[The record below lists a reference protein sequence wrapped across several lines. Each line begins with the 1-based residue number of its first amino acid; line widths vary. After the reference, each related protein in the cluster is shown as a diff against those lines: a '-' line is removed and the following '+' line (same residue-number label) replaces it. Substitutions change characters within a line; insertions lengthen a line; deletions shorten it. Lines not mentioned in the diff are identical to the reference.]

1 MTITHHLELSIIDS
15 SGDSFCAHLVTVLP
29 VLRHDCARTCT
40 THPAVTVVPVLH
52 AVLFD
57 SIQRMIAD
65 TEGLNVANVYS
76 KTLSKKEIIHWVLMS
91 CIFDS
96 FNFT

>member
-1 MTITHHLELSIIDS
+1 MTITHHFELYIIDS
-15 SGDSFCAHLVTVLP
+15 SGDSFCAHLITALP
-29 VLRHDCARTCT
+29 VLRHDCVRT

-65 TEGLNVANVYS
+65 TEGLNVANMYS
-76 KTLSKKEIIHWVLMS
+76 KTISKKEIIHWVLMS

-96 FNFT
+96 VNIT